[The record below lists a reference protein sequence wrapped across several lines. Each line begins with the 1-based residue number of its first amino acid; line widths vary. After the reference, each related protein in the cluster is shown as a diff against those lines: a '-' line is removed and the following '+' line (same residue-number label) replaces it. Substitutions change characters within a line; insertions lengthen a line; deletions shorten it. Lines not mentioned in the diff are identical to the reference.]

1 MKWIYATI
9 DEYTPDELNAVK
21 ELLSPSRK
29 ERIFRLRQEK
39 DRLRSLA
46 AECLLRQLLQE
57 MGGENYAI
65 ECTQLGQPVTD
76 CGLFVSIAHSGN
88 HIVCA
93 ASEKP
98 IGIDLEEIRPMDLAI
113 TRHVCTEEENRYIF
127 GRDPLPEDLKRCGD
141 PETLARFFEIWTGKE
156 AYFKQQG
163 TGIRDLKGISILPL
177 PRLVIQKNGCII
189 TVYE

>member
-9 DEYTPDELNAVK
+9 DEYTPDELHAVK
-21 ELLSPSRK
+21 ELLSPSRN

-57 MGGENYAI
+57 MGVKNCAI
-65 ECTQLGQPVTD
+65 ECTELGQPITD

-88 HIVCA
+88 HVVCA

-98 IGIDLEEIRPMDLAI
+98 IGIDLEEIRPVDFAI
-113 TRHVCTEEENRYIF
+113 TRHVCTEDENRYIF
-127 GRDPLPEDLKRCGD
+127 GRDPLPEDLKRCED
-141 PETLARFFEIWTGKE
+141 PETLTRFFEIWTGKE

-177 PRLVIQKNGCII
+177 PRLVIQKSGCII
-189 TVYE
+189 TIYE